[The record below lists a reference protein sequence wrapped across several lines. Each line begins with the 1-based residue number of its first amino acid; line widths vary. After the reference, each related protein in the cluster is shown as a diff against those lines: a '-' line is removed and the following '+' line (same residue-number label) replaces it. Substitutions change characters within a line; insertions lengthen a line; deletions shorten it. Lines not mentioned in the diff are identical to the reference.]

1 MSKLYEEQVVSMK
14 FDNKSFEKDI
24 NTTLS
29 SLDKLK
35 EKLSFKGIKDG
46 FSSISKSAGE
56 VKLDPIGKSVDVLQA
71 KFSALDVMA
80 VTALAN
86 ITTAA
91 MNTGSKII
99 KSLTIDPILTGFQEY
114 ETKINAVQTIMA
126 NTASKGTTMADVT
139 AVLDEL
145 NTYADKTIY
154 NFAEMTRNIG
164 TFTAAGVGLKDSASA
179 IQGISNLAATS
190 GSNAQQAA
198 TAMYQ
203 LSQAL
208 AAGTVKLMDWN
219 SVVNAGMGGEK
230 FQEALKQTAREH
242 GIAVDKMIKKNGSFR
257 DSLQEGWIT
266 ADVLNTT
273 LKKFTVEGA
282 TEYANAM
289 MASGKYTREQA
300 DALIANAQMMED
312 AATKVKTVTQL
323 WSTLKESVQSGWSQ
337 TWELIIGDFEDA
349 KYLLSSISDFL
360 TGIIGKSSESRN
372 NLLKAGLGSRW
383 TEFTAQINE
392 AGISTDAYTEK
403 VKELARQNGIAIDDM
418 ITEYGSLDRVLNKGK
433 ISSNILRDAL
443 KSFTATA
450 DGSNAKL
457 VELRDTVDQTGSAI
471 NTMTE
476 EMGRMTGRE
485 LLFDSLKNTLQPI
498 VSILGAIG
506 TAWRDAFPQMQGST
520 LYNIIAGFNS
530 FTKYL
535 VISERNIKN
544 ITNTFRGLFAILD
557 LFTGVVLAPLNLG
570 FKILVEVGKQL
581 LEALGFVNT
590 GILDI
595 TGNIGSVIASF
606 RDWYEEHSIL
616 NRAVEITASLIV
628 GLIRN
633 IADFVKTLYQL
644 APVQMSIKAVTNS
657 LDLMGQIIDIYFIQG
672 AKAVH
677 NLVENLMKMDSLTL
691 DGVISAF
698 KTFKEE
704 FIDYI
709 TDFDNIPK
717 DIMQGLTNGIND
729 AKEGV
734 FKAMREVGEG
744 ILEAIKSVLQI
755 HSPSVKMTEI
765 GKYAMEGFLNGV
777 KSIFGTIFD
786 VIGDFINSFM
796 SIFNGIALGDVFIV
810 GSLAGIFIT
819 MNKTLGVLKKFATPF
834 EMIGDVFKSLSGVL
848 DSVSGMV
855 DAKSKK
861 IKSEAILNIAKAI
874 GILAGSLIALSL
886 VDQGRLTSSLA
897 ILAGL
902 AGALLLLAKVSEK
915 VGAGGMAFGKL
926 SLMMLSMSTSIL
938 IMSFALRTLSGVD
951 PKSMGVT
958 LTLLGGVL
966 TAFLSVIA
974 IYGKFVSDEASKS
987 ISKAGSLMLKLSIS
1001 FGLMA
1006 IAVKAISLLSYE
1018 EMGKAA
1024 VFAAGVTVL
1033 FGAISI
1039 ISRIAGNNADKAA
1052 KLITR
1057 MTVALGLMV
1066 GVAKL
1071 AAMLSYGEL
1080 VKALTF
1086 VTGVGVLF
1094 AIIIGVTAI
1103 AGNNA
1108 DEASKMILKIAVAL
1122 GIVAVAVRII
1132 SGLSE
1137 KDVEKGINVVNGLLI
1152 MFGILI
1158 GISALAGDNADKAGN
1173 MLLKM
1178 SVAIGILAITIRLI
1192 TDLKESEI
1200 DKGISV
1206 ITKVGILFT
1215 AAIGV
1220 SLFAGRNADKTG
1232 NMLLKMSIAIGILA
1246 ISIRLI
1252 GNMSMSEIDKGMK
1265 VINGVSKVFAA
1276 IMLMSAIAGNFS
1288 MDTKTMVFLTAYMI
1302 GLSGAIYV
1310 LAQLPIRN
1318 VQSVAKSLIVLLT
1331 GISASMMILSKV
1343 SRISPTV
1350 ILGMTVMTLA
1360 VAGIAAVLGILSS
1373 MNISV
1378 SIETAT
1384 SLSILLL
1391 AMSAAC
1397 VVLSTIGATG
1407 PAAYIGIG
1415 ALITLIAG
1423 LGTFIAAIGAL
1434 NQKFPQIES
1443 FIDSGIPLLE
1453 KIAYAIGSF
1462 VGNIVGGFASGV
1474 MSGLPDMGTKLS
1486 EFMTNLQPFIDGCAK
1501 INPDIAN
1508 SALAIAKTILIL
1520 TAADVIEGL
1529 TSWITG
1535 DSSLSEF
1542 GKELAPF
1549 GKSLKEFANNV
1560 DGIKTE
1566 SLTAATK
1573 AAEALGNMAASLP
1586 NSGGLVE
1593 YFTGDNNI
1601 VDFAK
1606 ELVPFG
1612 KYLVKYSK
1620 SLDGLNVDAIKSSA
1634 SAAKALSDVA
1644 SSLPNSGGV
1653 AGWFAG
1659 ENDLSDFGEELISFG
1674 KDISKYSSAVSDITP
1689 ESVEAIKSSASAAKA
1704 LSALASSLPN
1714 SGGAAGWFAGED
1726 DLSDFGDELVSFG
1739 KDISKYSSAVADIT
1753 PESVEASNNAAK
1765 IAKKI
1770 ISTINSL
1777 AEVDTSGV
1785 SQFKS
1790 AINELS
1796 TINVDDLSK
1805 ALSGSK
1811 NSISSLGSSLINNMI
1826 SGINSKKESLNS
1838 TFRSAVNSVLTSLND
1853 KKEQFKERGA
1863 SYASKLVSGMKS
1875 KNENIKTA
1883 MNTPINDLVTE
1894 IRDKYSSFY
1903 SAGEYVTK
1911 GFAKGIKDTTYYAEL
1926 KAKAMAEA
1934 AAEAAKKALD
1944 INSPSRV
1951 FAKIGEF
1958 AGLGFVKDLAKY
1970 IVEAEK
1976 TGRDI
1981 GNASANGLRSGI
1993 DALTDIGMP
2002 YGDIGSTIT
2011 PMMDVSKIQ
2020 DTLNN
2025 LSNAFRLQISA
2036 DVVANVSSIDNLMS
2050 QTSQIDAIL
2059 DKYTSKID
2067 NMLRN
2072 LLEELQSEDDDKVYV
2087 IEVPLVAE
2095 GREIARASAK
2105 YMKKEI
2111 EKIDKR
2117 DDRKG
2122 GNK

>member
-35 EKLSFKGIKDG
+35 EKLSFKGVKDG
-46 FSSISKSAGE
+46 FSSITKAANN
-56 VKLDPIGKSVDVLQA
+56 VRLDSVGKSVDVLQA

-91 MNTGSKII
+91 MNSGAKIV
-99 KSLTIDPILTGFQEY
+99 KALTIDPIMTGFQEY

-126 NTASKGTTMADVT
+126 NTASKGTTMSDVT

-164 TFTAAGVGLKDSASA
+164 TFTAAGVGLKESASA

-230 FQEALKQTAREH
+230 FQEALKETAREQ
-242 GIAVDKMIKKNGSFR
+242 GIAVDSMIKKNGSFR
-257 DSLQEGWIT
+257 DSLQEGWLS
-266 ADVLNTT
+266 AEVLNTT

-289 MASGKYTREQA
+289 MASGKYTKEQA

-337 TWELIIGDFEDA
+337 TWELIIGDFEDS

-360 TGIIGKSSESRN
+360 TGIIGKASDSRN

-383 TEFTAQINE
+383 TDFTAQINE

-418 ITEYGSLDRVLNKGK
+418 IKEYGSLDKVLNKGK
-433 ISSNILRDAL
+433 VSSDILRDAL

-457 VELRDTVDQTGSAI
+457 VELRDTVDQTGSTI
-471 NTMTE
+471 HTMTE

-485 LLFDSLKNTLQPI
+485 LLFDSLKNALQPI

-520 LYNIIAGFNS
+520 LYNIIAGINS

-535 VISERNIKN
+535 VISERNVKN

-557 LFTGVVLAPLNLG
+557 LFVSVVLAPLNLG

-581 LEALGFVNT
+581 FEALGFVNT
-590 GILDI
+590 GILDV
-595 TGNIGSVIASF
+595 TGNVGALIASF
-606 RDWYEEHSIL
+606 RDWYEEHSLI
-616 NRAVEITASLIV
+616 NRAVELTASVIV

-633 IADFVKTLYQL
+633 IAEFIKTLYKL
-644 APVQMSIKAVTNS
+644 PPVQMSIEAVTKA

-677 NLVENLMKMDSLTL
+677 NLVENLMKLDSLSL
-691 DGVISAF
+691 DGIIGAF

-709 TDFDNIPK
+709 ADFDNIPK
-717 DIMQGLTNGIND
+717 DIMQGLVNGINS
-729 AKEGV
+729 AKENV
-734 FKAMREVGEG
+734 FRAMREVGEG
-744 ILEAIKSVLQI
+744 ILEAIKDVLQI

-765 GKYAMEGFLNGV
+765 GRYAMEGFLNGV
-777 KSIFGTIFD
+777 KAVFGTIFD

-796 SIFNGIALGDVFIV
+796 NIFSGIALGDIFIV
-810 GSLAGIFIT
+810 GSLAGVFT
-819 MNKTLGVLKKFATPF
+819 MMYKTLNVLEKFATPF
-834 EMIGDVFKSLSGVL
+834 EKIGDVFKSLSGVL

-861 IKSEAILNIAKAI
+861 IKSEAILNIAKSIA
-874 GILAGSLIALSL
+874 ILAGSLIALSM
-886 VDQGRLTSSLA
+886 VDQGKLASSIL

-902 AGALLLLAKVSEK
+902 AGALLALAKVSEK
-915 VGAGGMAFGKL
+915 IGAGEGLAFGKI
-926 SLMMLSMSTSIL
+926 SLMMMSMSASIL

-966 TAFLSVIA
+966 LSFLSVIA
-974 IYGKFVSDEASKS
+974 VYGKLVSAGASEN
-987 ISKAGSLMLKLSIS
+987 ISKVGSLMLKMAIS
-1001 FGLMA
+1001 FGLLA
-1006 IAVKAISLLSYE
+1006 IAVKAINLLSYE
-1018 EMGKAA
+1018 EMAKAA
-1024 VFAAGVTVL
+1024 VFASGVTIL

-1052 KLITR
+1052 KLITK
-1057 MTVALGLMV
+1057 MTISLGLMV

-1071 AAMLSYGEL
+1071 AAMLSVEEL
-1080 VKALTF
+1080 AKALAF

-1094 AIIIGVTAI
+1094 ALVIGVTAI
-1103 AGNNA
+1103 AGPYA
-1108 DEASKMILKIAVAL
+1108 EEASKMILKISIAIGL
-1122 GIVAVAVRII
+1122 LAVAVRLI
-1132 SGLSE
+1132 SGMSE
-1137 KDVEKGINVVNGLLI
+1137 GDIERGINVVTGI
-1152 MFGILI
+1152 MVMFGILI
-1158 GISALAGDNADKAGN
+1158 GISALAGEYSDKAGS

-1178 SVAIGILAITIRLI
+1178 SVAIGILAVAIRLI

-1206 ITKVGILFT
+1206 MTKIGLLFT

-1220 SLFAGRNADKTG
+1220 SLFAGRNADKAG
-1232 NMLLKMSIAIGILA
+1232 DMLLKMTAAIGILA

-1252 GNMSMSEIDKGMK
+1252 ADMSMSDIDKGMK
-1265 VINGVSKVFAA
+1265 VIKGVSKIFAA
-1276 IMLMSAIAGNFS
+1276 IMLMSAIAGKFS
-1288 MDTKTMVFLTAYMI
+1288 MDTKTMVFLTAYI
-1302 GLSGAIYV
+1302 VALSGAIYV
-1310 LAQLPIRN
+1310 LAQLPIKN
-1318 VQSVAKSLIVLLT
+1318 VEGVVKSLVVLLT
-1331 GISASMMILSKV
+1331 GLSASMLIISKV
-1343 SRISPTV
+1343 GPISPTV
-1350 ILGMTVMTLA
+1350 LAGIAVMTLA
-1360 VAGIAAVLGILSS
+1360 VAGVAAVLGILSS
-1373 MNISV
+1373 MNITLSLESAV
-1378 SIETAT
+1378 
-1384 SLSILLL
+1384 SLSTLLL
-1391 AMSAAC
+1391 AMSAAV
-1397 VVLSTIGATG
+1397 VVLSAIGATG
-1407 PAAYIGIG
+1407 PAAFIGIG
-1415 ALITLIAG
+1415 ALLTLITSIG
-1423 LGTFIAAIGAL
+1423 VFVAAIGAI
-1434 NQKFPQIES
+1434 NEKFPQLET
-1443 FIDSGIPLLE
+1443 FMNSGIPLLE
-1453 KIAYAIGSF
+1453 SIGYAIGSF
-1462 VGNIVGGFASGV
+1462 LGNIVGGFASGV

-1501 INPDIAN
+1501 INPAIAD
-1508 SALAIAKTILIL
+1508 SALAIAKTILVL

-1535 DSSLSEF
+1535 GSSLSEF

-1549 GKSLKEFANNV
+1549 GKSLKEFADSVEGLN
-1560 DGIKTE
+1560 TE
-1566 SLTAATK
+1566 SLTAASK

-1612 KYLVKYSK
+1612 KYLVKYSQ
-1620 SLDGLNVDAIKSSA
+1620 SLDGLNVEAIKSSA
-1634 SAAKALSDVA
+1634 SAGKALSTLA

-1659 ENDLSDFGEELISFG
+1659 ENDMSDFGEEL
-1674 KDISKYSSAVSDITP
+1674 
-1689 ESVEAIKSSASAAKA
+1689 
-1704 LSALASSLPN
+1704 
-1714 SGGAAGWFAGED
+1714 
-1726 DLSDFGDELVSFG
+1726 VSFG
-1739 KDISKYSSAVADIT
+1739 KAISKYSSAVANIT
-1753 PESVEASNNAAK
+1753 PESVEASNNASQ

-1770 ISTINSL
+1770 LSTINSL
-1777 AEVDTSGV
+1777 AEINTSGV
-1785 SQFKS
+1785 SQFKY
-1790 AINELS
+1790 AINELT
-1796 TINVDDLSK
+1796 TINVDSLSR

-1811 NSISSLGSSLINNMI
+1811 DSISSLGSTLISNMI

-1838 TFRSAVNSVLTSLND
+1838 AFRSAINSAISSLND
-1853 KKEQFKERGA
+1853 KKENFKELGT

-1875 KNENIKTA
+1875 KNENVKTA
-1883 MNTPINDLVTE
+1883 MNSGINSAVSE

-1903 SAGEYVTK
+1903 SAGEYVAK
-1911 GFAKGIKDTTYYAEL
+1911 GFAKGIKDTTWYAEL
-1926 KAKAMAEA
+1926 KAKEMADA
-1934 AAEAAKKALD
+1934 AAEAARKALD
-1944 INSPSRV
+1944 EHSPSRV
-1951 FAKIGEF
+1951 FGKIGAF
-1958 AGLGFVKDLAKY
+1958 AGIGFVKDLAKY
-1970 IVEAEK
+1970 ISEAEK

-1981 GNASANGLRSGI
+1981 GNASADGLRMGI
-1993 DALTDIGMP
+1993 DALTDVGMP
-2002 YGDIGSTIT
+2002 YADIGSTVT
-2011 PMMDVSKIQ
+2011 PIMDISRIQ

-2025 LSNAFRLQISA
+2025 LNNSFRLQVSA
-2036 DVVANVSSIDNLMS
+2036 DVVANVSSIDALMS
-2050 QTSQIDAIL
+2050 QTSQFDAIL

-2067 NMLRN
+2067 NLLRTV
-2072 LLEELQSEDDDKVYV
+2072 LEEMQSEDDDKVYV
-2087 IEVPLVAE
+2087 IDIHVDTD
-2095 GREIARASAK
+2095 GREIARTSAK

-2111 EKIDKR
+2111 EKIEKR